1 MTAAQATKL
10 TQRERA
16 LAAMTHLAASSGYAQ
31 STVAQIAREA
41 GISRAK
47 FYEEFK
53 DKEDCFIAAQRQLAT
68 QLTDEVHDAMRE
80 SAAVDTWRA
89 TAEAL
94 VGFALREPATF
105 NVLTHEAMIAGP
117 RAREERDRLMSQLGE
132 TLQEAFAQVPDG
144 APAPDISS
152 ALVIGGVVRLLGV
165 RLRRGEQSSAG
176 LIGDLIEWI
185 DSYSTA
191 ARPPRW
197 RDLAAHGAPPIAATV
212 RPSGPPPPRSLPKGR
227 HRLPA
232 ETVVQI
238 QRERIVHAAAA
249 AIQGK
254 SYANITV
261 AEIVAAAG
269 ISREGFYTHFHDKG
283 EVFAQVREL
292 IFEQM
297 VAATAGAFFEAQSTW
312 PERIWTTQSGFI
324 GFVVTQP
331 SFAYFGFVESY
342 ALGPAS
348 ALRVDE
354 YMIAFTMF
362 LQEGYRQRAEAA
374 PLSRTAGEAIA
385 CAVMEIYTYYLRHHP
400 AEDLWKLAAPL
411 AQMVLAPFIGVEE
424 ANGFVEGQLRG
435 AS

>member
-16 LAAMTHLAASSGYAQ
+16 LAAMGELVAENGYAQ
-31 STVAQIAREA
+31 STVAQIARGA
-41 GISRAK
+41 GISRAT
-47 FYEEFK
+47 FYEHFE
-53 DKEDCFIAAQRQLAT
+53 DKQDCFLAAQRELAE
-68 QLTDEVHDAMRE
+68 QLTDEVHGAMRD
-80 SAAVDTWRA
+80 STAVDAWRA
-89 TAEAL
+89 TVKAL

-117 RAREERDRLMSQLGE
+117 RAREERDELMGALGE
-132 TLQEAFAQVPDG
+132 TLEQAFAQVPDG
-144 APAPDISS
+144 APAPDISA
-152 ALVIGGVVRLLGV
+152 ALAIGGVVRLLGV
-165 RLRRGEQSSAG
+165 RLRRGEQSSEG

-185 DSYSTA
+185 ESYSTTA
-191 ARPPRW
+191 QPPRW

-232 ETVVQI
+232 ETVAQI

-269 ISREGFYTHFHDKG
+269 ISREGFYTHFRDKG

-324 GFVVTQP
+324 GFVVSQP
-331 SFAYFGFVESY
+331 SFAYFGFVEAY

-362 LQEGYRQRAEAA
+362 LQDGYRQRPEAA
-374 PLSRTAGEAIA
+374 LLSRAAGEAIA

-400 AEDLWKLAAPL
+400 AEELWKLAAPL
-411 AQMVLAPFIGVEE
+411 AQMVLAPFIGVE
-424 ANGFVEGQLRG
+424 AADGFVEGQLHG
-435 AS
+435 G

>member
-1 MTAAQATKL
+1 
-10 TQRERA
+10 
-16 LAAMTHLAASSGYAQ
+16 
-31 STVAQIAREA
+31 
-41 GISRAK
+41 
-47 FYEEFK
+47 
-53 DKEDCFIAAQRQLAT
+53 
-68 QLTDEVHDAMRE
+68 
-80 SAAVDTWRA
+80 
-89 TAEAL
+89 
-94 VGFALREPATF
+94 
-105 NVLTHEAMIAGP
+105 
-117 RAREERDRLMSQLGE
+117 
-132 TLQEAFAQVPDG
+132 
-144 APAPDISS
+144 
-152 ALVIGGVVRLLGV
+152 
-165 RLRRGEQSSAG
+165 
-176 LIGDLIEWI
+176 
-185 DSYSTA
+185 
-191 ARPPRW
+191 
-197 RDLAAHGAPPIAATV
+197 
-212 RPSGPPPPRSLPKGR
+212 
-227 HRLPA
+227 
-232 ETVVQI
+232 
-238 QRERIVHAAAA
+238 
-249 AIQGK
+249 
-254 SYANITV
+254 
-261 AEIVAAAG
+261 
-269 ISREGFYTHFHDKG
+269 
-283 EVFAQVREL
+283 VFAQVREL